1 MTRKLLMA
9 LLAALLLVALPGAA
23 AFAQEEE
30 PPIACGDLSD
40 DDCEMLKE
48 SRLAMMELTEYT
60 AQLDLAMSLSD
71 LPNLPKDLSVSLTSD
86 GVFHVDP
93 ELSAQLSGMQGMSP
107 EEMMEDM
114 EQIADLL
121 SDLYFTIAFDL
132 MLDLQVSED
141 IADLLS
147 MQAGMPLPEEL
158 NLPMRMVDGYFYLNI
173 DDLAKMIPDAEGL
186 EGWLGIDVGTLM
198 SDALEQSMAQM
209 EQGAMPANPAMTGM
223 VLANIQQNLA
233 IQEAVND
240 FIQVERLDDAE
251 VDGVEVAQFR
261 YTFDVAAFVS
271 SPEFMEMMMSQLKI
285 QMAANPDMAE
295 TMPMTEEDME
305 MLAAMAPMMAP
316 MLLSGLEFDT
326 VSSIGLEDK
335 YVYATETHVDWDLST
350 IVNLAAAAGQGKPSR
365 AKPAGSSSFT
375 YDLMV
380 TNADFDDAPE
390 VEAPEDAIIIPL
402 DAIQPGPI
410 M

>member
-1 MTRKLLMA
+1 MTRKILIA
-9 LLAALLLVALPGAA
+9 LLAALLLVALPMAA
-23 AFAQEEE
+23 AFAQEDE

-48 SRLAMMELTEYT
+48 SRLAMMELNEYT
-60 AQLDLAMSLSD
+60 AQLELAMSLSD
-71 LPNLPKDLSVSLTSD
+71 VPNLPKDLSVGLTSD

-93 ELSAQLSGMQGMSP
+93 ELSAQLADMQGMSP
-107 EEMMEDM
+107 EEMMDDM
-114 EQIADLL
+114 EQIADLI
-121 SDLYFTIAFDL
+121 SDLYFSIAFDL
-132 MLDLQVSED
+132 VLDLQVSED
-141 IADLLS
+141 IADMLS

-173 DDLAKMIPDAEGL
+173 DDLAKIIPDAEGL

-209 EQGAMPANPAMTGM
+209 EQGDMPANPAMTGM
-223 VLANIQQNLA
+223 ALANIQQNLVL
-233 IQEAVND
+233 QEAAND
-240 FIQVERLDDAE
+240 FIQVERLDDTE
-251 VDGVEVAQFR
+251 LDGVEVAQFR
-261 YTFDVAAFVS
+261 YTFDVAGFIS
-271 SPEFMEMMMSQLKI
+271 SPEFMEMAMSQLQM
-285 QMAANPDMAE
+285 QMAADPEMAE

-305 MLAAMAPMMAP
+305 MIASMAPMMAP
-316 MLLSGLEFDT
+316 MLLSGLEFET
-326 VSSIGLEDK
+326 VSSIGLKDK

-365 AKPAGSSSFT
+365 AKPAGAPSFT

-380 TNADFDDAPE
+380 TNDDFDDAPE